1 MKMNLVSVNSK
12 LPKLALVTFTSAGY
26 VNLTQNLCSSM
37 SANKVDYKL
46 NIFCLDEKSLN
57 HNFGISSNNIDF
69 TRSNINNAPEDEI
82 ADFYSDQFIDMM
94 YRKFEIISLSLSK
107 FENVLYIDGDIV
119 IKKDFLNVLLNKFK
133 NKDIVFQ
140 DDRRPS
146 KPNVVNVCAGF
157 MLIRANSKMK
167 AFFDI
172 KDIPKRLFHRY
183 KTHDQTYINKNKSK
197 FNYSMLPLDDF
208 PNGPRFYN
216 NFDNLDPYLIHFNYL
231 SGEKKI
237 DIMKKHSE
245 WYL

>member
-1 MKMNLVSVNSK
+1 MDLLSINSQFQK
-12 LPKLALVTFTSAGY
+12 LGLVTFTSAGY
-26 VNLTQNLCSSM
+26 IDLTQNLCNSIR
-37 SANKVDYKL
+37 ANNIDYEL

-57 HNFGISSNNIDF
+57 HDFGLTGNNIDF
-69 TRSNINNAPEDEI
+69 SKSNIDNAPEDSV
-82 ADFYSDQFIDMM
+82 ADYYSDQFIDMM
-94 YRKFEIISLSLSK
+94 YKKFEIISKCLSN
-107 FENVLYIDGDIV
+107 FESVLYIDGDIV
-119 IKKDFLNVLLNKFK
+119 VKREFLFPLLNKFK

-167 AFFDI
+167 KFFNI
-172 KDIPKRLFHRY
+172 KDIPKRLFHSY

-197 FNYSMLPLDDF
+197 FNYSILPLDDF

-216 NFDNLDPYLIHFNYL
+216 NFENLDPYIIHFNYL
-231 SGEKKI
+231 SGEEKI
-237 DIMKKHSE
+237 DTMKKYGE